1 MKTAKY
7 KVHGKEYTLC
17 FSLRVVR
24 ACAEEFGGM
33 DKLDKA
39 LTGGDQL
46 EQFNNVI
53 WLLAQMMDAGE
64 RYDKLEGKSPEKAL
78 TADELLDLQG
88 IDDIAALKGMIFDT
102 MAGGEDNVD
111 VEPDAKNAT
120 TSRDE

>member
-88 IDDIAALKGMIFDT
+88 VDDIAALKGMIFDT
-102 MAGGEDNVD
+102 MTGGDEKVD